1 MRHFGIDRE
10 EGISGGRMNA
20 TNPLSER
27 FRIGLVRQFPGREAW
42 ALTDQAI
49 VSATNFLTNVML
61 ARFMGLREFGIF
73 VLAWMSVLFVNSL
86 QNALIVSP
94 MMSIGPKQEE
104 KDRPSYFGAVVFQE
118 IVLVTF
124 CFVLVFVALKTSS
137 SIFRHADLQHL
148 ALPLAVSAIAYQ
160 MQDFLRR
167 YFFATLQSRRALAD
181 DALSYP
187 TQLPILFLLHR
198 AGHLN
203 SATALWVMAGTS
215 ILGLVAGWFWMER
228 LEFHWDWIKEI
239 SRRHWRVSRWLTA
252 SAILQWTSGNLFVL
266 AAPVYYG
273 AAAAGVLKASQN
285 LMGVTHVW
293 FQGLDN
299 VVPVETARRLRVG
312 GVHAMLAYTRS
323 ILVKWGGLTLLFA
336 AIMAVA
342 PGFWLRLLYGP
353 EMVQYG
359 YVLRL
364 YALLYVM
371 VFLGG
376 PLRAGLQALEFTV
389 PIFWSYLAMT
399 AFAFSFAVP
408 MAKWLGLSGT
418 MLGLIATQILFQ
430 GTVFAALMVKSSR
443 LLQEASPAA
452 PPAAAAEERSHS

>member
-1 MRHFGIDRE
+1 
-10 EGISGGRMNA
+10 MNE
-20 TNPLSER
+20 TNPLWER
-27 FRIGLVRQFPGREAW
+27 FRIGFLRQFLGREVW
-42 ALTDQAI
+42 ALTDQAV

-86 QNALIVSP
+86 QTALIVSP

-137 SIFRHADLQHL
+137 IFFRHADLQEL
-148 ALPLAVSAIAYQ
+148 ALPLAVSAFAYQ

-167 YFFATLQSRRALAD
+167 YFFATHQSRRALAD
-181 DALSYP
+181 DALSYLP
-187 TQLPILFLLHR
+187 QLPILFLLHR
-198 AGHLN
+198 SGHLN

-215 ILGLVAGWFWMER
+215 IFGLGAGWFWVER
-228 LEFHWDWIKEI
+228 LEFQWKWIKAI
-239 SRRHWRVSRWLTA
+239 SLRHWKISRWLSA
-252 SAILQWTSGNLFVL
+252 SAMLQWISGNLFVL

-299 VVPVETARRLRVG
+299 VVPVETARRLRQG
-312 GVHAMLAYTRS
+312 GVHSMLAYTRS
-323 ILVKWGGLTLLFA
+323 ILLKWGGLTLLFA
-336 AIMAVA
+336 IVMAIA
-342 PGFWLRLLYGP
+342 PGFWLRLMYGP

-359 YVLRL
+359 YILRL
-364 YALLYVM
+364 YALFYVF
-371 VFLGG
+371 VFIGG

-389 PIFWSYLAMT
+389 PIFWSYLALT
-399 AFAFSFAVP
+399 ACAFAFAVP
-408 MAKWLGLSGT
+408 MAKWMGLKGT
-418 MLGLIATQILFQ
+418 MLGIIGSQIIFQ
-430 GTVFAALMVKSSR
+430 GIVGVALLVRSTRVANEAGLASR
-443 LLQEASPAA
+443 SPAEA
-452 PPAAAAEERSHS
+452 K